1 MFSRTKGTYADP
13 FGRCPMSLEECPVAT
28 QGTECLV
35 VDGKTRPQS
44 CCAKETL
51 QAETNS
57 FSRTPIYFEYPVR
70 LINVSWMA
78 TMWQAK
84 QTDTSYGP
92 CPKSS
97 MYFKPFQEGKKIHF
111 ISIKWSLALRDELLL
126 TRFYNGFLLWFWAC
140 SHCSLFQG
148 PYMIWGRAGQ
158 ERKEVPTLFGYCFLA
173 SNCLEV
179 NLRLFPAFLPPFLMP
194 NSHSLL
200 LPHPFLHQKKAKVL
214 TICLWLGKNVCSTRG
229 NFSGPSE
236 LKILMSWE
244 NLGWGRREQ
253 KTNTVDVSG
262 LLCNR

>member
-1 MFSRTKGTYADP
+1 MFHGWQPRDRPSKLTPLMAHVPNRQCILKKSR
-13 FGRCPMSLEECPVAT
+13 R
-28 QGTECLV
+28 
-35 VDGKTRPQS
+35 
-44 CCAKETL
+44 
-51 QAETNS
+51 
-57 FSRTPIYFEYPVR
+57 
-70 LINVSWMA
+70 
-78 TMWQAK
+78 
-84 QTDTSYGP
+84 
-92 CPKSS
+92 
-97 MYFKPFQEGKKIHF
+97 GKKIRF

-140 SHCSLFQG
+140 SHCSLFHG

-244 NLGWGRREQ
+244 NLGWGRGNKKQTPWMSVAYCGTGKCLQNVLRLVKEVRETCYYAFPTLLSWLEISKKIWSCCIYPGPGQ
-253 KTNTVDVSG
+253 PLYTNRG
-262 LLCNR
+262 LRERKRGSRVRRGSVWV